1 MDTLEISLAASILV
15 FSVLTRLPFLKFPLD
30 DDFSIYTYVARF
42 AGRGFRWKKDLWLLG
57 KPVWTE
63 LLLARL
69 YGSPEQGVQQ
79 IRLLFAAFHA
89 LTSLVVF
96 FGAITL
102 GASPWAAWGGGMLY
116 AFYGSSPDYTAGN
129 YSQEQFFIPLIL
141 SGFLCL
147 LQGSQYAV
155 PAGFLFGLAVLPKFT
170 TGIYAVAFAPLV
182 GWFHGLPAM
191 GYFSAAASAPVVL
204 SFLID
209 WKLGYWDEEAR
220 KQYKTRWAVGVRLI
234 QTKKTYHGYAREILE
249 IVGRTLPVWIVGLPS
264 LIFSFAEAGGVL
276 WGVFAFITVGMIG
289 VQRGFSRY
297 HYQPSIALLCL
308 AGGWGLSQ
316 LHSID
321 DFVTLI
327 TLSVFSASVLV
338 NLYYMAPF
346 FLRPLDVKNL
356 ARCEKFDQYIYLP
369 HLAKILQRRMR
380 INGESDRRIY
390 IWGTFTQL
398 YHLTGHPASDPFLHH
413 GVGPWDS
420 PVSEPYFDAVVG
432 GLIRHKPV
440 YLIKAFHDLNVA
452 ALEDATGLKYQLV
465 KSALLRFP
473 VYRLVSSE
481 SRAPDPLALPWREKA
496 QILNRLTQ
504 FEEAPGVEKTDCE
517 GKPIPGINKVDIKAG
532 RLKPALKE
540 ARKLCRLNPYDVQGL
555 YQLGK
560 LYDALDRADEAEETF
575 NRLLTLKP
583 GHHGAR
589 LFLAKHRLEK
599 NQLDE
604 AERLIREEIR
614 RMGENASTHF
624 YLGRLARARDN
635 HGEAVRHFEKTRALA
650 PDWADAGYWLA
661 ESHEALGDTE
671 SARGEYENMYRQVGN
686 RFDADYLRA
695 KAQLALARLEAP
707 QRPESETLTLALR
720 EFPKNEIIAYARASA
735 LEREGKTGEAEK
747 YFREGAER
755 FKLKNLRAACSF
767 RLARLVSSNEKK
779 TLLESCLKLDPL
791 HEGAKKMLENICRS
805 GDDPRQGSF
814 SRQDSAQ

>member
-1 MDTLEISLAASILV
+1 MDTLETILAASILV
-15 FSVLTRLPFLKFPLD
+15 FSFLTRLPFLKFPLD

-42 AGRGFRWKKDLWLLG
+42 ADRGFQWKKDLWLLG

-63 LLLARL
+63 LLLAKL
-69 YGSPEQGVQQ
+69 YGGPEQGVQR

-89 LTSLVVF
+89 TTSLIIF
-96 FGAITL
+96 FGALSL
-102 GASPWAAWGGGMLY
+102 GADPWAAWGGGMLY

-147 LQGSQYAV
+147 LKGPQYVV

-170 TGIYAVAFAPLV
+170 AGIYAAAFAPLV

-191 GYFSAAASAPVVL
+191 GYFSAAASAPAIL

-220 KQYKTRWAVGVRLI
+220 KQYKTRWAVGIRLI

-249 IVGRTLPVWIVGLPS
+249 IIGRTFPVWIAGLPS
-264 LIFSFAEAGGVL
+264 FIFLFAGANGIW
-276 WGVFAFITVGMIG
+276 WGVFAFITAGMIG

-297 HYQPSIALLCL
+297 HYQPSVALTSLT
-308 AGGWGLSQ
+308 GGWGLSQ
-316 LHSID
+316 LNLTSGPWPALGVAALSI
-321 DFVTLI
+321 
-327 TLSVFSASVLV
+327 AVLV

-369 HLAKILQRRMR
+369 YLAKILRRRMR

-390 IWGTFTQL
+390 VWGTFTQL
-398 YHLTGHPASDPFLHH
+398 YHLTGHPSSDPFLHH

-420 PVSEPYFDAVVG
+420 PVSEPYFDAVIG
-432 GLIRHKPV
+432 GLVRHKPV
-440 YLIKAFHDLNVA
+440 YLIKTFHDLNVER
-452 ALEDATGLKYQLV
+452 LEEATGLKYQLV
-465 KSALLRFP
+465 KSVLLRFP
-473 VYRLVSSE
+473 LYRLVSSE
-481 SRAPDPLALPWREKA
+481 PPARDPLALPWREKM

-504 FEEAPGVEKTDCE
+504 FEESPSAEKTDCE

-532 RLKPALKE
+532 RLKIALKE

-560 LYDALDRADEAEETF
+560 LYDALDRSAESDQTF
-575 NRLLTLKP
+575 NRLLALKP
-583 GHHGAR
+583 AHHGAR

-599 NQLDE
+599 NLFDE
-604 AERLIREEIR
+604 AENLIQEEIR

-624 YLGRLARARDN
+624 YLGRLARARDQ
-635 HGEAVRHFEKTRALA
+635 HGEAVGHFEQTRALA
-650 PDWADAGYWLA
+650 PDWVDAGYWLA
-661 ESHEALGDTE
+661 ESHEALGDAE
-671 SARGEYENMYRQVGN
+671 SARREYENMYRQIGE

-695 KAQLALARLEAP
+695 KAQLALARLDATL
-707 QRPESETLTLALR
+707 RPESETLGRALE
-720 EFPKNEIIAYARASA
+720 EFPENEIIAYARASA
-735 LEREGKTGEAEK
+735 LEREGKIQEAEIR
-747 YFREGAER
+747 FREGAER
-755 FKLKNLRAACSF
+755 FKLKNLRAASFF
-767 RLARLVSSNEKK
+767 RLARLVSPDEKK
-779 TLLESCLKLDPL
+779 ILLENCLKLDPL
-791 HEGAKKMLENICRS
+791 HEGAKKMLENIC
-805 GDDPRQGSF
+805 
-814 SRQDSAQ
+814 